1 MYKTVFLLFL
11 LHVNVAHSFTGDKKW
26 GRKKT
31 SLALIDNFSDAPQD
45 EVTVDGS
52 SSPTADLL
60 QKIQGGAV
68 AVARKL
74 SSAELAFAGAVATM
88 VGDASMHPIDCIK
101 TLQQSGEGAGLNM
114 VSATKKIFTS
124 GGIGG
129 FYSGLGTY
137 IVSDGLAGSI
147 KFASYEAMKLWVDEN
162 VDENKK
168 GAALFVVAGLAFVAS
183 SIVLVPGELIKQRL
197 QMGQISSVAEGIS
210 VIWKNEGL
218 MGFFTGY
225 SGVCL
230 RDVPY
235 TMMELGI
242 YDNLKSMYIKWKT
255 RNSGDG
261 SGEYK
266 LTQWDEIIA
275 AAITGGIIG
284 YATAPLDNIK
294 TKLMVDVGYN
304 GFFDCVSKTVSTGG
318 ISALFN
324 GGGARV
330 AWLMPFTAIY
340 LPIYEIIKRKL
351 SETSSANK
359 AINVKGGAQVTP
371 IAETINQRCA
381 K

>member
-294 TKLMVDVGYN
+294 
-304 GFFDCVSKTVSTGG
+304 VS
-318 ISALFN
+318 
-324 GGGARV
+324 
-330 AWLMPFTAIY
+330 
-340 LPIYEIIKRKL
+340 
-351 SETSSANK
+351 
-359 AINVKGGAQVTP
+359 
-371 IAETINQRCA
+371 
-381 K
+381 